1 MGLQIVIHNDAISGY
16 PDRDQNRE
24 ENYYFIQWMIL
35 KIIDPILSYFSTSD
49 PNHRFFYRGFR
60 ISSSAPINEFCSEKM
75 NFFWTHS
82 VLGHFKFEIQQKT
95 LNFKSTYKSSTAN
108 LYIMYCSTLV
118 MYTLVKYNVF
128 LSRVILRITIFC
140 YDWLLSNNSLY
151 PALQKSF

>member
-24 ENYYFIQWMIL
+24 ENYYFIQWTIF
-35 KIIDPILSYFSTSD
+35 KIIDPISYFSTSD
-49 PNHRFFYRGFR
+49 PNHRFSTGA
-60 ISSSAPINEFCSEKM
+60 SALVPTRRWMNFVRKKNEFLLNAFSTRPFQVW
-75 NFFWTHS
+75 NS
-82 VLGHFKFEIQQKT
+82 AKT

-151 PALQKSF
+151 PALQKSL